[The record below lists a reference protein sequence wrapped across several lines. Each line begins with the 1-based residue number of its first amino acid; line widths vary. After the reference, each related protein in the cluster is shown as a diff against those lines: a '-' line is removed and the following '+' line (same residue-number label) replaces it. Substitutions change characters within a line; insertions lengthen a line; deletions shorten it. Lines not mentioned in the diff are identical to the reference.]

1 MTCQN
6 WQSAD
11 SANKEGAVPTPFPGM
26 DPYLERAGLWK
37 QVHTGLI
44 VEIQTYLARRLR
56 PRYLVA
62 IEQRTFLT
70 LFQGEQLVGEPDVL
84 AILPRR
90 DLANG
95 ESLVR
100 QAAPLAVA
108 EGQAAYTVE
117 LPMPEEVVERYLE
130 VRDAETGEAITVI
143 ELLSPSNK
151 QEDRARYACKRL
163 QVLGS
168 MTNLVEIDLLRAGR
182 PLPMYGDIPA
192 SHYRILISRA
202 WERPR
207 AQALLF
213 NVQNPIPDVPIP
225 LRPGE
230 DEPILALNEVLHDL
244 YDRAGYDLFIDY
256 QQPPPPPLD
265 DETLT
270 WVRQQLNQADIT
282 HP

>member
-1 MTCQN
+1 
-6 WQSAD
+6 
-11 SANKEGAVPTPFPGM
+11 M
-26 DPYLERAGLWK
+26 DPYLERPRLWK

-44 VEIQTYLARRLR
+44 VEIQTYLTGRLR

-70 LFQGEQLVGEPDVL
+70 LVQGELLVGEPDVFT
-84 AILPRR
+84 ILPQHSPT
-90 DLANG
+90 NG
-95 ESLVR
+95 ESLAR
-100 QAAPLAVA
+100 QAVPLAVV

-151 QEDRARYACKRL
+151 QEDRARYERKRL
-163 QVLGS
+163 QILGS

-182 PLPMYGDIPA
+182 PLPMYGNIPT

-213 NVQNPIPDVPIP
+213 NLKNPIPDVPIP

-230 DEPILALNEVLHDL
+230 DEPVLALNGVLHDL

-256 QQPPPPPLD
+256 CQPPPPPLD
-265 DETLT
+265 EESLA
-270 WVRQQLNQADIT
+270 WVRQQLNQADIP